1 MHLSKATVLEREGV
15 RKLKLRISFTAG
27 HTHRQVFYFYS
38 ITFQLKDP
46 RQLFRDH
53 LITGPGGHRKSP
65 TSHIAT
71 LHCHAKPSPVLCEC
85 SFQARTFVSADGV
98 SRVAVANQKYTN
110 FTLQNVYNSPE
121 TDNNWRWTTTFGFV
135 ATLTTAFNSVLSC
148 VGSVLL
154 TVYFADAAAAAA
166 EEHRLI
172 MLCAFDSVII

>member
-98 SRVAVANQKYTN
+98 SRVAVANQKNIQILLYKTC
-110 FTLQNVYNSPE
+110 TIHLKRI
-121 TDNNWRWTTTFGFV
+121 TIIGGLIR
-135 ATLTTAFNSVLSC
+135 SVS
-148 VGSVLL
+148 SR
-154 TVYFADAAAAAA
+154 
-166 EEHRLI
+166 H
-172 MLCAFDSVII
+172 